1 MVLLNRPQEFCET
14 SNAWLL
20 KSCPYLVPYCRI
32 LQDYVVF
39 HFGSAVFK
47 IFRLLAVAML
57 CVHCF
62 ACAFYRVKK
71 SSAYSPADVDS
82 FYESRGTNTTV
93 SGIKMPLFAS
103 CVACETEKNFDQ
115 DLSGAYV
122 SFHPHMHSDAV
133 EFSRI

>member
-1 MVLLNRPQEFCET
+1 M
-14 SNAWLL
+14 
-20 KSCPYLVPYCRI
+20 
-32 LQDYVVF
+32 F

-103 CVACETEKNFDQ
+103 CIACTLYVLLSKNFFQ
-115 DLSGAYV
+115 DLPGAYV
-122 SFHPHMHSDAV
+122 SFQLHMHSVAV
-133 EFSRI
+133 EFRIWN